1 MISSD
6 LMDLLD
12 KSSSETI
19 CNINSLLDNFKTNYN
34 LLNNERR
41 QYVIDRNQLNDRYS
55 EFMKSEREIRQ
66 LEQDC
71 NVRME
76 KLEIREKAV
85 EKELEEGR
93 KVSILKNIQTQLN
106 QKTAECELTSRQLSI
121 YKSRCDVLNSICSKY
136 FLNFEQ
142 ITMESIE
149 SAILASVRVPEVKT
163 VVEEEVD
170 ELDGEEEVIKDETNI
185 VVDTPEAS
193 CDEAEEEPQEEEG
206 IEVID
211 FSYKGHMYYIDNAS
225 GDIYARLEDDEVG
238 DIIGYKDEKGRVK
251 FGLRKK

>member
-1 MISSD
+1 
-6 LMDLLD
+6 
-12 KSSSETI
+12 
-19 CNINSLLDNFKTNYN
+19 
-34 LLNNERR
+34 
-41 QYVIDRNQLNDRYS
+41 
-55 EFMKSEREIRQ
+55 
-66 LEQDC
+66 
-71 NVRME
+71 
-76 KLEIREKAV
+76 
-85 EKELEEGR
+85 
-93 KVSILKNIQTQLN
+93 
-106 QKTAECELTSRQLSI
+106 
-121 YKSRCDVLNSICSKY
+121 
-136 FLNFEQ
+136 
-142 ITMESIE
+142 MESIE